1 MSAEENSPPPAPPAL
16 PNAGTAGE
24 EPLTSPAAIAAA
36 AAELIAAATA
46 VAAAVSPVPAS
57 GAGQS
62 PSAEDPGLA
71 AGAISPAD
79 LRPRPALTLDL
90 PPMNPLEKRL
100 NYKFRNPL
108 LLAEAL
114 THPSL
119 AHETQRP
126 YFDNQRL
133 EYLGDAVIQL
143 VFSEHLFRLYPESG
157 EGLLTKLRAR
167 LVSGEA
173 LRAYAL
179 NIRLGQYLMMGR
191 GDENSG
197 GRQRGTTLADAYEAL
212 AGALFIDS
220 GGDLA
225 VARRFLLAQ
234 AYERLMALDQHP
246 LEINPKGQ
254 LQEILQALPYP
265 DPELPSAAPR
275 NPTYAILLESG
286 PDHAK
291 RFAAHV
297 EWAGR
302 VLGRGEGASK
312 QQAETAAA
320 LDALRRRVWEPLPP
334 PEDLGIPPH

>member
-1 MSAEENSPPPAPPAL
+1 MSTDPDTIPGAPV
-16 PNAGTAGE
+16 
-24 EPLTSPAAIAAA
+24 
-36 AAELIAAATA
+36 AATG
-46 VAAAVSPVPAS
+46 VGPL
-57 GAGQS
+57 GRS
-62 PSAEDPGLA
+62 PSPEDPGLA
-71 AGAISPAD
+71 AGVISPAD
-79 LRPRPALTLDL
+79 LRPRPPHTGL
-90 PPMNPLEKRL
+90 PPMNPLEARL
-100 NYKFRNPL
+100 DYKFRNPL

-143 VFSEHLFRLYPESG
+143 VFSEHLFRLYPDAG

-173 LRAYAL
+173 LRAYAQK
-179 NIRLGQYLMMGR
+179 IDLGQFLMMGR

-197 GRQRGTTLADAYEAL
+197 GRQRGSTLADAFEAL
-212 AGALFIDS
+212 AGALFMDS

-225 VARRFLLAQ
+225 VARRFLFAQ
-234 AYERLMALDQHP
+234 AHDRLLALDQQP

-254 LQEILQALPYP
+254 LQEILQALPFP
-265 DPELPSAAPR
+265 DPGLPASAPR

-302 VLGRGEGASK
+302 VLGRGEGPSK

-320 LDALRRRVWEPLPP
+320 LDALRRQAWTEVMNGDAPSTSGPQCLT
-334 PEDLGIPPH
+334 G

>member
-1 MSAEENSPPPAPPAL
+1 MSADAHHHHPASAL
-16 PNAGTAGE
+16 AGTAGE

-36 AAELIAAATA
+36 AAELIAAATSI
-46 VAAAVSPVPAS
+46 AAAVSPVPAAVTV
-57 GAGQS
+57 GRS
-62 PSAEDPGLA
+62 PSLEDPGLA
-71 AGAISPAD
+71 VGAISPAD
-79 LRPRPALTLDL
+79 LRARPQHAIDL
-90 PPMNPLEKRL
+90 PPMNPLEQRL

-133 EYLGDAVIQL
+133 EYLGDAVIQV

-173 LRAYAL
+173 LRSYAL

-197 GRQRGTTLADAYEAL
+197 GRQRGSTLADAYEAL

-225 VARRFLLAQ
+225 QARRFLLAQ
-234 AYERLMALDQHP
+234 AHERLMALDQQP

-254 LQEILQALPYP
+254 LQEILQALPFP
-265 DPELPSAAPR
+265 DPDLPAAAPR

-291 RFAAHV
+291 RFAAQV
-297 EWAGR
+297 EWAGQI
-302 VLGRGEGASK
+302 LGRGEGPSK

-320 LDALRRRVWEPLPP
+320 LDALRGRRWELPLP
-334 PEDLGIPPH
+334 DHTGSAATA